1 MIQGKS
7 EMKKWD
13 YNKNSKELSS
23 FLNNCIN
30 IEKLLL
36 SINDKEQNLKRC
48 KNEITSVIKFSP
60 SEGDE
65 LNEFI
70 SKLTSFGQIYKEVDH
85 IQTITL
91 EGSKIELKIK
101 SIKEKPNGLSI
112 KIFFFNEE
120 YKNYYPNDAIFEE
133 DKIFFTLHLD
143 AKKEFINKVFENKVI
158 YENLLKEMMKL
169 RSIDDLSIR
178 RSDDK
183 LILDMKEKDQNDK
196 ILYYFFKFFN
206 DFQILINFQNNFTFE
221 KLKEMNFDEFS
232 KLFLSFGLLLN
243 A

>member
-1 MIQGKS
+1 
-7 EMKKWD
+7 MKKWD

-36 SINDKEQNLKRC
+36 SINDKQQNLKRC

-85 IQTITL
+85 IQPITL

-101 SIKEKPNGLSI
+101 NIKEKPNGLSI

-120 YKNYYPNDAIFEE
+120 YKNYYPNDAIFE
-133 DKIFFTLHLD
+133 
-143 AKKEFINKVFENKVI
+143 
-158 YENLLKEMMKL
+158 
-169 RSIDDLSIR
+169 
-178 RSDDK
+178 
-183 LILDMKEKDQNDK
+183 
-196 ILYYFFKFFN
+196 
-206 DFQILINFQNNFTFE
+206 
-221 KLKEMNFDEFS
+221 
-232 KLFLSFGLLLN
+232 
-243 A
+243 